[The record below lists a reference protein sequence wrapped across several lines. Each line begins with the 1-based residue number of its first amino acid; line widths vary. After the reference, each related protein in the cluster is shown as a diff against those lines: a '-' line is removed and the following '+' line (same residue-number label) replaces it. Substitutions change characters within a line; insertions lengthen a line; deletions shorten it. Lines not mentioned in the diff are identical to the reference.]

1 MAIAEEN
8 LVTCLRQTTVSN
20 LRFLDIENEQIKL
33 ILMVNTNFGVEIM
46 NSKNKLRESLVTWYK
61 LTFVVSCKRDLSLSN
76 TGINIRL

>member
-1 MAIAEEN
+1 MFALN
-8 LVTCLRQTTVSN
+8 DSFK

-76 TGINIRL
+76 TCIDMRLQVTFL